1 MLSGTDQHSHASW
14 RRPQHPNARRIVARV
29 LLTLTL
35 AALFAGSLTVWR
47 GSSAQ
52 AHSASSLSAKTQ
64 KSALARQAAQTVSP
78 WGWFG
83 DPSTRYWLSGDFNG
97 DGKTDIDYIT
107 DANGHVFFNLAFSNG
122 DGTYS
127 TVGWTPTTADNN
139 PWPWLSGSNATWLT
153 GDFNGDG
160 RTDLAYIWNNNGYA
174 KIYIAFSNGDGSF
187 NTTSV
192 ETGWGYIDP
201 SNSFWTT
208 GDFNNDGNTDIAY
221 LINSAGR
228 GYTGFLTLLSNGDGS
243 FNQNQFDISY
253 WPWITIGSNVTWLT
267 GDFNGDGQTDF
278 AMVWNSN
285 GYVEVYIAFSNGDS
299 SFSTASTEPGWAW
312 LDSSNRTW
320 LAGDFNGDGKSDLA
334 YLWDYNGQ
342 TEIYSAFSNGD
353 GSFAAQGSNG
363 GNWIGSTEEW
373 TTGDA
378 NGDGKTDI
386 IHLTRGEIYT
396 DLDTFDYLSQG
407 DGSFTEYGELAR
419 YSGTNIVNC
428 HSVILWGDFNGDHI
442 HDFVCLG
449 PDSNNAVQV
458 YTELGTNNFSQGST
472 LYQDPIDPQTLG
484 FS

>member
-1 MLSGTDQHSHASW
+1 MKGFMTFLWETDKLPHSPW
-14 RRPQHPNARRIVARV
+14 RRPQQPNARRIVARA
-29 LLTLTL
+29 LLTIALV
-35 AALFAGSLTVWR
+35 ALFAASSLAWHA
-47 GSSAQ
+47 SSAKAQ
-52 AHSASSLSAKTQ
+52 SASSLQHLATSSQTSSISQQDALTSA
-64 KSALARQAAQTVSP
+64 P
-78 WGWFG
+78 WGWIS
-83 DPSTRYWLSGDFNG
+83 DPSQREWFSGDFNG
-97 DGKTDIDYIT
+97 DGKTDLAYLWDDYGTVEIYT
-107 DANGHVFFNLAFSNG
+107 AFSNG
-122 DGTYS
+122 DGTFS
-127 TVGWTPTTADNN
+127 TASFQPAFGSSVWGWIPDANQHQ
-139 PWPWLSGSNATWLT
+139 WVT

-160 RTDLAYIWNNNGYA
+160 KTDLVYLWNYNGYVEA
-174 KIYIAFSNGDGSF
+174 YSAFSNGDGSF
-187 NTTSV
+187 NINGSAPSFGPY
-192 ETGWGYIDP
+192 GWGWISD
-201 SNSFWTT
+201 
-208 GDFNNDGNTDIAY
+208 A
-221 LINSAGR
+221 SAH
-228 GYTGFLTLLSNGDGS
+228 
-243 FNQNQFDISY
+243 Q
-253 WPWITIGSNVTWLT
+253 WLA
-267 GDFNGDGQTDF
+267 GDFNGDGQTDL
-278 AMVWNSN
+278 MYLWDDS
-285 GYVEVYIAFSNGDS
+285 GYVEAYTAFSNGDGT
-299 SFSTASTEPGWAW
+299 FTAVSAQPAFPSYRWGWISDTSA
-312 LDSSNRTW
+312 RQW